1 TALSAYASQS
11 LSSIA
16 WQTPVD
22 LAPQFSGK
30 DLLIHYGSPLVT
42 GDNTVIV
49 PVKTGSS
56 DGFEVEGINGT
67 TGQIKWTQATDYTLP
82 PHGWVPSYSPT
93 LTPAGRLYFAG
104 AGGTIYFIDSP
115 DASGATT
122 SGQLAFYGLEKYTAS
137 PAAFNNSVF
146 IDTPLTS
153 DSAGNIYFGF
163 VVTGTNPANLKSGIA
178 RLD

>member
-1 TALSAYASQS
+1 MKSCVTSCRAKATRVRKRWLAIESLEPRAMLSAAGWTGYARDPQHTALSAYTSQS

-82 PHGWVPSYSPT
+82 PHGWIPSYSPT
-93 LTPAGRLYFAG
+93 PTP
-104 AGGTIYFIDSP
+104 
-115 DASGATT
+115 SG
-122 SGQLAFYGLEKYTAS
+122 
-137 PAAFNNSVF
+137 P
-146 IDTPLTS
+146 I
-153 DSAGNIYFGF
+153 
-163 VVTGTNPANLKSGIA
+163 
-178 RLD
+178 